1 MNVARLLPIAVV
13 LASGCVTVS
22 PGYVGV
28 LWRANGGTQKATY
41 GEGLHAVA
49 GWNTMSVYDLR
60 LMSHEEELA
69 VIAVNGLTIKL
80 NTSVRYRIE
89 PAEVVNLEEE
99 IGPDYYQKIL
109 EPVLRSE
116 GRRVIGRYT
125 PEEIYSTKRELIERE
140 LREGLK
146 EKISGKHLLLDAILI
161 RNVELPPAIR
171 TAIDQKLAAE
181 QEVLK
186 MQYVLELTK
195 AAAEQKRVEAQGVA
209 DYNRVVTQSLSPSIL
224 DYERIQQLSHLA
236 ASDNAKM
243 VVLGP
248 GASVPGVLLPGT
260 QGGATKTLSA
270 QRP

>member
-1 MNVARLLPIAVV
+1 M
-13 LASGCVTVS
+13 
-22 PGYVGV
+22 
-28 LWRANGGTQKATY
+28 Q
-41 GEGLHAVA
+41 
-49 GWNTMSVYDLR
+49 
-60 LMSHEEELA
+60 
-69 VIAVNGLTIKL
+69 
-80 NTSVRYRIE
+80 
-89 PAEVVNLEEE
+89 
-99 IGPDYYQKIL
+99 
-109 EPVLRSE
+109 
-116 GRRVIGRYT
+116 
-125 PEEIYSTKRELIERE
+125 EIYSTKRELIERE